1 MTAFDILNFNREL
14 LMRMLMLGLK
24 PEDCKYLEMYAEFD
38 QMRRNGEKVT
48 YAVSALSTK
57 YNMSE
62 RGMYKIIKRLSKD
75 CTTSSVQ

>member
-1 MTAFDILNFNREL
+1 MTAFEILNFNREL

-24 PEDCKYLEMYAEFD
+24 LEDCKYLEMYAEFD

-48 YAVSALSTK
+48 YAVSALSAK

>member
-1 MTAFDILNFNREL
+1 MTAFEILNFNREL

-48 YAVSALSTK
+48 YAVSALSAK